1 MTTHTFRS
9 CLCAA
14 AVLLASG
21 CGKQERSEA
30 VQLAKTLQQQKATF
44 DAANAAEQELVTK
57 AKAWGRAIMETGA
70 GKGTGLDQNA
80 AQAAQ
85 FAKDALAV
93 STQLSQVRQGIDA
106 VSLTEEFPRGVKNEL
121 TTALTK
127 RQRLLHDLRTLADQL
142 SPQFLAYKTMKD
154 YAGDS
159 YPDGLTKFDEA
170 LRTHMR
176 PDDSVATA
184 LAALQEKFEFAAGE
198 I

>member
-9 CLCAA
+9 CLLAG

-44 DAANAAEQELVTK
+44 DAANTAEQDLVTK
-57 AKAWGRAIMETGA
+57 SKAWCRGIMASGA

-85 FAKDALAV
+85 FAKDAVAI

-127 RQRLLHDLRTLADQL
+127 RQRLLHELRTLAEQV
-142 SPQFLAYKTMKD
+142 SPQFLAYKEMKD

-159 YPDGLTKFDEA
+159 YPDGLTKFDAA

-184 LAALQEKFEFAAGE
+184 LAALKEKFEFTAGE

>member
-1 MTTHTFRS
+1 MTIHTFRS
-9 CLCAA
+9 CLLAG
-14 AVLLASG
+14 AVLFASG

-44 DAANAAEQELVTK
+44 DAANAAEQDLVTK
-57 AKAWGRAIMETGA
+57 SKAWCRGIMESGA

-85 FAKDALAV
+85 FAKDAVAI

-142 SPQFLAYKTMKD
+142 SPQFLAYKGMKD

-184 LAALQEKFEFAAGE
+184 IAALQEKFEFAAGE